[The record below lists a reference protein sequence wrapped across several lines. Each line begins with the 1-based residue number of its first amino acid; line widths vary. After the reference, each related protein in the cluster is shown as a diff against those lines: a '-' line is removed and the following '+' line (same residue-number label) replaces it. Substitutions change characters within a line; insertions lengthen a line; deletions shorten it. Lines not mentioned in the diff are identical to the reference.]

1 MIQQGPVEFTTGLF
15 LYPKLIQMNTNI
27 LRPSTLN
34 YQRFK
39 TIGNTIGHT
48 PIHEFP
54 SLSPRPGVR
63 IFGKLEWYQF
73 GGSVKARAA
82 YNMIRY
88 AITTGRLISG
98 QRLLDASSGN
108 TGIAYASICS
118 VLGIPLTLC
127 LPENASSQR
136 IQILQGLGTELILTS
151 RLEGTD
157 GAQRVAA
164 DMASTSPGTYYYA
177 DQYNNSR
184 NWKAHFYGTSREVY
198 NQTGGQITHFV
209 AGLGTTGTFTGT
221 SRGLK
226 CLNPKIET
234 ISLQPDAPMHGLEGW
249 KHLETARVPGIY
261 DSNLADD
268 TLQVNSGEVFDLIR
282 FIAKH
287 EGLILSPS
295 AAANLLGAHIIASKN
310 RRATIVTLLADNG
323 DKYSEILTQII

>member
-1 MIQQGPVEFTTGLF
+1 
-15 LYPKLIQMNTNI
+15 MNTIIHRQNTI
-27 LRPSTLN
+27 NYRRLN
-34 YQRFK
+34 A
-39 TIGNTIGHT
+39 IGNTIGRT
-48 PIHEFP
+48 PIHEFQ
-54 SLSPRPGVR
+54 SLSPHSGVR

-88 AITTGRLISG
+88 ALTTGRLTGG

-127 LPENASSQR
+127 LPENATSER
-136 IQILQGLGTELILTS
+136 IQILRGLGTELILTS

-164 DMASTSPGTYYYA
+164 DMASSSPGTFYYA
-177 DQYNNSR
+177 DQYNNPR
-184 NWKAHFYGTSREVY
+184 NWRAHFYGTSREVFD
-198 NQTGGQITHFV
+198 QTGGQITHFV

-249 KHLETARVPGIY
+249 KHLETAKVPGIY
-261 DSNLADD
+261 DSTIANNRLE
-268 TLQVNSGEVFDLIR
+268 VNTGEAFDLVR

-295 AAANLLGAHIIASKN
+295 AAANLLGARKIAEN
-310 RRATIVTLLADNG
+310 HRRATIVTLLADNG
-323 DKYSEILTQII
+323 DKYSEILSQIL